1 MRKKAIV
8 LIKITYFPLMQW
20 KLVQAAAFKQKRSLT
35 DMLKPGYALQQKSF
49 TGTIF
54 SDDSQYFIGINLKKK
69 YPSDETIL
77 FGDSDHMP
85 PAIRDVPYFYL
96 CSRA

>member
-1 MRKKAIV
+1 
-8 LIKITYFPLMQW
+8 MQR

-54 SDDSQYFIGINLKKK
+54 SDDSQYFIGINLKKI
-69 YPSDETIL
+69 S
-77 FGDSDHMP
+77 F
-85 PAIRDVPYFYL
+85 R
-96 CSRA
+96 